1 MSSIY
6 EDYEDVLSFSDGVIY
21 LKKDIVLDEP
31 LVFNDGNYVFNIGNF
46 IINSSDKFP
55 AIVVNNSNWILTGS
69 VSKGVIKGNF
79 DYTIKIENSTVT
91 FSSANVYAKDESV
104 AVYIKDS
111 NLIFAGTNIY
121 GGNAREKS
129 NPNKGNVA
137 IFGEWTNNN
146 YSIDVKAGKIR
157 GGNGAKG
164 NNNSVSS
171 KGGKALVINNEI
183 DLRLVNGSQLN
194 NGANGDYSANDGGN
208 AMELFGEIT
217 QNDVHIESFNVLY
230 GGNGGKDNNK
240 YGVGEIYDSSSSE
253 YEVSYKTPSEYITSL
268 KYQDSTSLCATFTHM
283 SMAETYMLKY
293 YNEYCKE
300 HLYNG
305 EFDLSEV
312 MTGYGLR
319 DNPPDPLGN
328 ASKSYEV
335 WTKQQDGS
343 QSKFWQIGAY
353 TDTFRNYASQF
364 RGLQGEE
371 SAPLNDFINS
381 NYNVD

>member
-1 MSSIY
+1 M
-6 EDYEDVLSFSDGVIY
+6 
-21 LKKDIVLDEP
+21 
-31 LVFNDGNYVFNIGNF
+31 
-46 IINSSDKFP
+46 
-55 AIVVNNSNWILTGS
+55 
-69 VSKGVIKGNF
+69 
-79 DYTIKIENSTVT
+79 
-91 FSSANVYAKDESV
+91 
-104 AVYIKDS
+104 
-111 NLIFAGTNIY
+111 Y
-121 GGNAREKS
+121 GG
-129 NPNKGNVA
+129 
-137 IFGEWTNNN
+137 I
-146 YSIDVKAGKIR
+146 
-157 GGNGAKG
+157 
-164 NNNSVSS
+164 
-171 KGGKALVINNEI
+171 
-183 DLRLVNGSQLN
+183 
-194 NGANGDYSANDGGN
+194 
-208 AMELFGEIT
+208 
-217 QNDVHIESFNVLY
+217 
-230 GGNGGKDNNK
+230 GGKDKNK

-319 DNPPDPLGN
+319 DNPTDPLGN

-343 QSKFWQIGAY
+343 QSKFWQIVAY